1 MMILTNS
8 EDVVDHDFNIVGN
21 SLVNSFPG
29 CSTCACAL
37 IDGSFFTLD
46 VGLSQRNCHNYQLK
60 AKLLIEAHSCI
71 LERTKYA
78 DLIRL

>member
-1 MMILTNS
+1 MILTNS

-60 AKLLIEAHSCI
+60 AKLFDRSTFMHIEKDKIC
-71 LERTKYA
+71 RFN
-78 DLIRL
+78 